1 MIKSYKES
9 KNKIHF
15 VLIIYFA
22 ALLFISLFRVTN
34 LFNLTLDLTYG
45 IRLSFSNIFAL
56 IIFNIQSIFIL
67 YLKNYKKLYSLP
79 FIASF
84 FIGFGLAVNDS
95 LIALIIYATLIG
107 IVIPFMLLRNG
118 WKNRNGLA
126 LGLGIFFLIYG
137 ISKMIQ
143 LELLSDIIRIFG
155 GIVIT
160 FSAAGFFE
168 KYIFIDREQEERMK
182 STWISKLMEK
192 K

>member
-1 MIKSYKES
+1 
-9 KNKIHF
+9 
-15 VLIIYFA
+15 
-22 ALLFISLFRVTN
+22 
-34 LFNLTLDLTYG
+34 
-45 IRLSFSNIFAL
+45 L